1 MSSNNICLKGDFGD
15 RLPYSDLQFVPLES
29 LTSPLDVPFGITV
42 LPVKDSFLGP
52 SLPASQQNM
61 PYHTSS
67 NYSIQNL
74 NLQTNPPS
82 VSSVIES
89 SNKVIIS
96 KNDQLSYMPM
106 PQQYIQ
112 ILQPPND
119 VAIPV
124 SQTSELKSNKNNSS
138 NREIEEL
145 AITTHIEKFTKQ
157 SSRLFPP
164 STAPI
169 PTQEALLNPQFIPV
183 LQNDVT
189 SVSQP
194 LMQPPDSPR
203 FILSSQSGQPHE
215 TFRIIQAVSKPGQPA
230 QNMGPMQMQQVVF
243 SSVPDGSFPS
253 TQPNGNYQ
261 YSIIPPPFSNPAPPT
276 QATKPVSPPRPLK
289 GHKHLQNYPLNSRP
303 QQVHIKMEPG
313 APYVQFMGNPALLQ
327 QASLPEQEMERHRS
341 ESLTSTGIRKRKNG
355 LPRKIMQNQKVKKE
369 RNEAGEEMDYV
380 QEGDDNSDE
389 LNGSPFGTES
399 FPDMEY
405 SPESDSCS
413 FVPPA
418 ISADHPMFPRIL
430 LAEGSKVTFNA
441 WNDYCQLTG
450 SRPAPYALHNQNN
463 SLLPESNLFPL
474 GINLEILDWTPTR
487 HFAIRPV
494 SVTKT
499 QGSRLRLELLA
510 SAGGQSLWTTIDSY
524 RLHYLGWGSERGLTY
539 LPPDDLLSNI
549 NWKEYIHDILA
560 IQDNSNIDMFRPS
573 FDQEMGAFFTLFRPG
588 MLLEAA
594 MDPLNRELISVCVV
608 KRCSGRYIHLMY
620 NVIVTITKAEHLFVQ
635 NNYF

>member
-1 MSSNNICLKGDFGD
+1 
-15 RLPYSDLQFVPLES
+15 
-29 LTSPLDVPFGITV
+29 
-42 LPVKDSFLGP
+42 
-52 SLPASQQNM
+52 M

-67 NYSIQNL
+67 NFNIQNF
-74 NLQTNPPS
+74 NLQTNSTS
-82 VSSVIES
+82 VPSVIES
-89 SNKVIIS
+89 SNKVIIP
-96 KNDQLSYMPM
+96 KNDQLSYMTM

-112 ILQPPND
+112 ILQPSND
-119 VAIPV
+119 T
-124 SQTSELKSNKNNSS
+124 SHTSELMHMNNNNSS

-145 AITTHIEKFTKQ
+145 AITTHIGKFTKQ
-157 SSRLFPP
+157 SSRLFPTP
-164 STAPI
+164 TVPI
-169 PTQEALLNPQFIPV
+169 PTQESLVNPQFIPV

-194 LMQPPDSPR
+194 QQIPLMQPPDSPR
-203 FILSSQSGQPHE
+203 FILSSQAGQPHE

-230 QNMGPMQMQQVVF
+230 QNMGPMQLQQVVF
-243 SSVPDGSFPS
+243 SPLPDGSFPS
-253 TQPNGNYQ
+253 NQPNGSYQ
-261 YSIIPPPFSNPAPPT
+261 YSIIPPTFSNPPPPI

-313 APYVQFMGNPALLQ
+313 TPYVQFMGNPALLQ
-327 QASLPEQEMERHRS
+327 QTSFPEQEMERRRS
-341 ESLTSTGIRKRKNG
+341 ESLSSAGVRKRKNG
-355 LPRKIMQNQKVKKE
+355 LPRKIMQHQKVKKE
-369 RNEAGEEMDYV
+369 RNEAGEEMDYA

-405 SPESDSCS
+405 SPESDTCS

-418 ISADHPMFPRIL
+418 ISADHQMFPRIL
-430 LAEGSKVTFNA
+430 LTEGSKVTFNA

-463 SLLPESNLFPL
+463 SLLPESNLFPV

-494 SVTKT
+494 AVTKS

-560 IQDNSNIDMFRPS
+560 VQDNSNIDMFRPS

-608 KRCSGRYIHLMY
+608 KRCSGRYMHLTY
-620 NVIVTITKAEHLFVQ
+620 HVLITISEPEHLFIR
-635 NNYF
+635 NNYFNRLRKCRSLLCLY